1 MEINKHIY
9 ETVVVLHPELS
20 DEENETAVQ
29 DIVGL
34 LESHG
39 AEMLRVDHGG
49 KRRLAY
55 AMQKQ
60 RYGYYNLI
68 HFRSTP
74 AALEP
79 LERMFRL
86 SERVMRYLT
95 VRFDKEEQLT
105 GFTRLGDDDGRDDER
120 DDRRRGGRRPEFSR
134 HRTHT
139 VAAQPDAESAAS
151 GDVDAIAATTTTS
164 DVDAIA
170 TATTD
175 EEDAEVAQQAEGES

>member
-55 AMQKQ
+55 TMQKQ

-86 SERVMRYLT
+86 SERIMRYLT

-105 GFTRLGDDDGRDDER
+105 GFTRLGDDDGRGDER

-134 HRTHT
+134 QRTYT
-139 VAAQPDAESAAS
+139 ADSQPAAESAAS
-151 GDVDAIAATTTTS
+151 DDAAAIAPAM
-164 DVDAIA
+164 
-170 TATTD
+170 TD
-175 EEDAEVAQQAEGES
+175 EKDAEVAPQAPEGES